1 MQQNI
6 KLGIGN
12 RGHWLSIAQ
21 GVGNGSF
28 AGSHCE
34 IALVN
39 GAGEFVNAY
48 LWDNRADGSDD
59 DVISYVNID
68 DLARLIL
75 YATEWV
81 GEVQ

>member
-6 KLGIGN
+6 KLAIGN
-12 RGHWLSIAQ
+12 RGHRLSIAQ

-39 GAGEFVNAY
+39 GAGEFVNTCYWA
-48 LWDNRADGSDD
+48 GGMVD

-68 DLARLIL
+68 ELAGLIL
-75 YATEWV
+75 KATEWV

>member
-1 MQQNI
+1 MKQNI

-12 RGHWLSIAQ
+12 RGHWLSISQ

-34 IALVN
+34 VSLKN
-39 GAGEFVNAY
+39 GTGEFVNTCYWA
-48 LWDNRADGSDD
+48 GGMVD

-68 DLARLIL
+68 ELAGLIL
-75 YATEWV
+75 KATEWV